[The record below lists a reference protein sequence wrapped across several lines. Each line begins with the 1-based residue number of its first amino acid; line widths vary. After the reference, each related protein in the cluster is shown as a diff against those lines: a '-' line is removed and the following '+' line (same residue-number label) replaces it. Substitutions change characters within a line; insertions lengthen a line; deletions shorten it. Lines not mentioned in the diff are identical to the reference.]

1 MTAISIS
8 GVCLEFGTDV
18 ILDKI
23 SFSLNDGDKLGIVGV
38 NGAGKSTLFRI
49 ITGEYTPTDGSVFI
63 SKDKTVGML
72 EQNTGLE
79 GDNTVL
85 GEMLASFSELIAD
98 ENRLE
103 QLSKQLEITPTDE
116 ELIRSYT
123 SLADRFKQA
132 GGYEFRSRCKG
143 ILKNLGFDER
153 FHDLKISGLS
163 GGQKTR
169 LALARLLITSPDIL
183 MLDEPT
189 NHLDIETLSWL
200 EDFLAGYKGTLLV
213 ISHDRFF
220 LDKVTNKT
228 LEIENTHAEIYNGN
242 YTRFV
247 ALKAENREIRER
259 QYKNQQKEIARI
271 EAYIE
276 QQRRW
281 NRERN
286 IIAAESRQKALD
298 RMVKIERPEELP
310 EKIRL
315 SFTKS
320 GESGNDVLAVKNLAK
335 AYPNKPLFSDV
346 SFLVKKRDRLF
357 IAGPNGVGK
366 STLIKIIA
374 EKLAAD
380 EGSYEYGYNV
390 TVGYYDQENQN
401 LDPDNTVLD
410 ELWNC
415 YEGLTQ
421 TEIRSALALF
431 LFKGDDIEKKVSVLS
446 GGEKARLTMC
456 KLILSK
462 MNLLI
467 LDEPTNHLD
476 INSREALENALSEFD
491 GTIIAVS
498 HDRYFIS
505 KLATRVLDLGTKPAL
520 DFFGSYDEYKAH
532 IARAAVSEA
541 VTVTETVTEAKEQY
555 LKAKEQASEQRKLR
569 TRMKKN
575 AEETAKLEAELEELT
590 EKLEDES
597 IQADYVKVNELYT
610 RQQEIEERLMEL
622 YEEAES
628 FEEN

>member
-1 MTAISIS
+1 MIAISLS

-18 ILDKI
+18 ILDNI
-23 SFSLNDGDKLGIVGV
+23 SFSLNEGDKLGIVGV
-38 NGAGKSTLFRI
+38 NGAGKSTLFKI
-49 ITGEYTPTDGSVFI
+49 IIGEYTATSGSVFV
-63 SKDKTVGML
+63 SKDKTIGML

-79 GDNTVL
+79 GDSTL
-85 GEMLASFSELIAD
+85 LDEMLASHAELIKDEKRLEELQARLEKTPADSELI
-98 ENRLE
+98 
-103 QLSKQLEITPTDE
+103 S
-116 ELIRSYT
+116 SYT
-123 SLADRFKQA
+123 SLEDKFKRA

-153 FHDLKISGLS
+153 FHNLKISGLS

-169 LALARLLITSPDIL
+169 LALARLLILSPDIL

-189 NHLDIETLSWL
+189 NHLDIETLAWL
-200 EDFLAGYKGTLLV
+200 EEFLASYKGTLLV
-213 ISHDRFF
+213 ISHDRLF
-220 LDKVTNKT
+220 LDKVTTRT
-228 LEIENTHAEIYNGN
+228 LDIENTHAELYNGN
-242 YTRFV
+242 YSKFTQ
-247 ALKAENREIRER
+247 LKRENRDILER

-286 IIAAESRQKALD
+286 IIAAESRMKALD
-298 RMVKIERPEELP
+298 RMVKIDKPENDP

-320 GESGNDVLAVKNLAK
+320 GESGNDVLTVKSLSK
-335 AYPNKPLFSDV
+335 AYPNKPLFKDV

-357 IAGPNGVGK
+357 IAGKNGCGK
-366 STLIKIIA
+366 STLIKILA

-380 EGSYEYGYNV
+380 SGSFEYGYNV
-390 TVGYYDQENQN
+390 SIGYYDQENQN

-446 GGEKARLTMC
+446 GGEKARLTLC
-456 KLILSK
+456 KLILSR

-505 KLATRVLDLGTKPAL
+505 KLATRVLDLGAAPAL
-520 DFFGSYDEYKAH
+520 DFMGNYNEYLSYKSKCTPK
-532 IARAAVSEA
+532 IAE
-541 VTVTETVTEAKEQY
+541 TEKGQVTEAKEKF
-555 LKAKEQASEQRKLR
+555 LRAKEQASEERRRR
-569 TRMKKN
+569 TRMKNN
-575 AEETAKLEAELEELT
+575 AAETAKIEAELEMLTKEL
-590 EKLEDES
+590 ENEE
-597 IQADYVKVNELYT
+597 IQADYVKVNDLYT
-610 RQQEIEERLMEL
+610 RVEELEERLMEL
-622 YEEAES
+622 YEEADG
-628 FEEN
+628 FEKD

>member
-1 MTAISIS
+1 MTAISLS
-8 GVCLEFGTDV
+8 GVSLEFGTDV
-18 ILDKI
+18 ILDNI
-23 SFSLNDGDKLGIVGV
+23 SFSLNEGDKLGIVGV
-38 NGAGKSTLFRI
+38 NGAGKSTLFKI
-49 ITGEYTPTDGSVFI
+49 IRGQYTPTDGSVYI
-63 SKDKTVGML
+63 SKDKSVGML

-79 GDNTVL
+79 GESTVL
-85 GEMLASFSELIAD
+85 EGMLESFSSLIAD
-98 ENRLE
+98 EKRLE
-103 QLSKQLEITPTDE
+103 ELSARLEITPADE
-116 ELIRSYT
+116 ELIASYT
-123 SLADRFKQA
+123 SLADRFKRA

-169 LALARLLITSPDIL
+169 LALARELITSPDIL

-189 NHLDIETLSWL
+189 NHLDVETLAWL
-200 EDFLAGYKGTLLV
+200 EDFLSSYRGTLLV
-213 ISHDRFF
+213 ISHDRWF
-220 LDKVTNKT
+220 LDRVTTKT
-228 LEIENTHAEIYNGN
+228 LEIENTHAELYNGN
-242 YTRFV
+242 YSRYV
-247 ALKAENREIRER
+247 ELKRENREIRER

-298 RMVKIERPEELP
+298 RMVKIDRPDALP
-310 EKIRL
+310 ENIRL
-315 SFTKS
+315 TFTKS
-320 GESGNDVLAVKNLAK
+320 GESGNDVLTVKGLTK
-335 AYPNKPLFSDV
+335 SYPNKPLFSDV
-346 SFLVKKRDRLF
+346 SFLVKKRDHLF
-357 IAGPNGVGK
+357 IAGPNGSGK

-380 EGSYEYGYNV
+380 AGSFEYGYNV
-390 TVGYYDQENQN
+390 NIGYYDQENQN

-446 GGEKARLTMC
+446 GGEKARLTLC

-476 INSREALENALSEFD
+476 IGSREALEGALAEFD

-520 DFFGSYDEYKAH
+520 DFFGSYEEYKAH
-532 IARAAVSEA
+532 RARSAQVEASTAV
-541 VTVTETVTEAKEQY
+541 ETITEAKEQY
-555 LKAKEQASEQRKLR
+555 LRAKEQASEQRKLK

-575 AEETAKLEAELEELT
+575 AEETAKLEKELEELT
-590 EKLEDES
+590 QALADEA
-597 IQADYVKVNELYT
+597 IQSDYVKVNELYT
-610 RQQEIEERLMEL
+610 RQTEVEERLMEL
-622 YEEAES
+622 YEEAEG
-628 FEEN
+628 FEE